1 MGKKWYASKTF
12 WFNILALV
20 AAVAAQF
27 GYSGQ
32 LPDEWAVFV
41 PVIVTV
47 VNMFLRLLVKEPI
60 DGPVA
65 GALRGDRR

>member
-12 WFNILALV
+12 WFNIVALTAMV
-20 AAVAAQF
+20 LRQF
-27 GYSGQ
+27 GYTGE
-32 LPDEWAVFV
+32 LPDEWAIFV
-41 PVIVTV
+41 PVIVAV
-47 VNMFLRLLVKEPI
+47 VNMILRLFTQQPI